1 MTIYDINHIMID
13 KKVIMRGG
21 SQMVNLKH
29 TVENAGDKVA
39 GKVKETVG
47 KATGNSEMELKG
59 KVQSAK
65 ADIKGKVQNITD
77 K

>member
-1 MTIYDINHIMID
+1 MA
-13 KKVIMRGG
+13 
-21 SQMVNLKH
+21 NLKH
-29 TVENAGDKVA
+29 TVENASDKVA

-47 KATGNSEMELKG
+47 KATGDSKMELKG
-59 KVQSAK
+59 KVQAAK

>member
-1 MTIYDINHIMID
+1 MA
-13 KKVIMRGG
+13 
-21 SQMVNLKH
+21 NLKH
-29 TVENAGDKVA
+29 TVQNANDKLA

-47 KATGNSEMELKG
+47 KATGNDKMELKG

-65 ADIKGKVQNITD
+65 ADIKGKIQDITD